1 MVDLNKLYQELSNN
15 LGQSGWWPADSKEE
29 IILGAI
35 LVQNTNWNNADLALT
50 ELKRRT
56 GLDPQNILNLTQEEL
71 MRIIKSSG
79 FYKNK
84 SRAILATFEWLDK
97 EGWDY
102 EAISDRYG
110 SKLRSELLKIP
121 GVGNETADVFQ
132 VYIFDRPVLI
142 ADSYTRRLFAKLG
155 YTKTKTY
162 EELWKQV
169 KLPSNFT
176 YLDAQEFHGLIDNF
190 GKEYLRY
197 DGLFEK
203 SFLAGMK

>member
-1 MVDLNKLYQELSNN
+1 M
-15 LGQSGWWPADSKEE
+15 
-29 IILGAI
+29 
-35 LVQNTNWNNADLALT
+35 T
-50 ELKRRT
+50 ELKRLT
-56 GLDPQNILNLTQEEL
+56 ELNPQKIINLTQDEL
-71 MRIIKSSG
+71 MQIIKSSG

-102 EAISDRYG
+102 DQISERYG
-110 SKLRSELLKIP
+110 SKLRTELLKIP
-121 GVGNETADVFQ
+121 GIGNETADVFQ
-132 VYIFDRPVLI
+132 VYIFDRPVFI

-155 YTKTKTY
+155 YQKTKNYT
-162 EELWKQV
+162 ELWKQV
-169 KLPSNFT
+169 TLPDNFT
-176 YLDAQEFHGLIDNF
+176 YQDAQEFHGLIDNF